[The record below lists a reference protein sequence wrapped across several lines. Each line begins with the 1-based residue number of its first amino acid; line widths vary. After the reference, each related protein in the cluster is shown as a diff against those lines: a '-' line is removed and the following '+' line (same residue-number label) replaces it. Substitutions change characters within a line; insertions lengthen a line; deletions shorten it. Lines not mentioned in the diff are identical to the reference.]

1 MRRDD
6 LAPLW
11 APGRFF
17 TRRTARR
24 TFPRGYLELRHQIAV
39 TISALLPESAYG
51 EADATA
57 SASVRSGRVAP
68 SVPTAPNQTIE
79 APGALD
85 LLSRILYSRAMAKTV
100 PLSEAR
106 ARLSELMDEL
116 ESRHEHVVITRK
128 GRPVAVLVPS
138 SEYDAMEETL
148 EILHDEELL
157 AALRES
163 EKDVKAGRLH
173 SLDDVK
179 RELGLA

>member
-1 MRRDD
+1 
-6 LAPLW
+6 
-11 APGRFF
+11 
-17 TRRTARR
+17 
-24 TFPRGYLELRHQIAV
+24 
-39 TISALLPESAYG
+39 
-51 EADATA
+51 
-57 SASVRSGRVAP
+57 
-68 SVPTAPNQTIE
+68 
-79 APGALD
+79 
-85 LLSRILYSRAMAKTV
+85 MAKTI

-138 SEYDAMEETL
+138 SEYDSMEETL
-148 EILHDEELL
+148 EVLHDEDML

-173 SLDDVK
+173 SLDDVR